1 MTVTYRKGTIS
12 DSESV
17 FHVFNASITDYGERM
32 NVMAVTGGDDPG
44 FLKSLWQK
52 RKSMFEFLAQTA
64 SEFWVAERDG
74 KVIGYARSVEH
85 DGLQELTEF
94 FVLPGQQSG
103 GVGGG
108 LLSRAFPKTEARYRT
123 IIATLDERALH
134 RYMKAGVYGRF
145 LLKYFHRKA
154 EKVEVETDL
163 VVEPMLLNIH
173 LADLNRIDR
182 KLIGHAREVVHEWIG
197 TTRSGFVYK
206 RSGEVVG
213 YGYIGSNNGPF
224 ALLDDDDFPAAL
236 AHAESLNAEKGDD
249 FGAVTPLINERA
261 IRYFTERNYRIDA
274 FSALFMS
281 DALFGKFE
289 NYLFFSPEFFL

>member
-1 MTVTYRKGTIS
+1 MTITYRKGTIS
-12 DSESV
+12 DSQSV
-17 FHVFNASITDYGERM
+17 FHVFFKSIMDYSERM
-32 NVMAVTGGDDPG
+32 NVMAVMGGDDTEV
-44 FLKSLWQK
+44 LQSLWERRKSL
-52 RKSMFEFLAQTA
+52 FEFLAQTA
-64 SEFWVAERDG
+64 SEFWVAEWDG
-74 KVIGYARSVEH
+74 EIIGYARSVEH

-94 FVLPGQQSG
+94 FVLPGRQSG

-108 LLSRAFPKTEARYRT
+108 LLSRAFPKTEARYRA

-163 VVEPMLLNIH
+163 VVEPMLVNIH
-173 LADLNRIDR
+173 MSDLNRIDR
-182 KLIGHAREVVHEWIG
+182 KILGHARGIIHEWIG
-197 TTRSGFVYK
+197 AMRNGFVYK
-206 RSGEVVG
+206 RNEEVVG

-224 ALLDDDDFPAAL
+224 AVLDENDLPAAL

-249 FGAVTPLINERA
+249 FGAVTPLINRKA
-261 IRYFTERNYRIDA
+261 IRYFIERNYRMDA

-281 DALFGKFE
+281 NAPFGKFE
-289 NYLFFSPEFFL
+289 NYLCFSPEFFL